1 MSVEGIRVVRGPDWN
16 YGNKDGGEGHVGTV
30 TQDNEDDTVEV
41 RSAHQIINYTVR
53 PPPPPTPLPSPPP
66 CPPKYYVHAT
76 CLSQFVLL
84 INSKK
89 IKATFRI
96 SMVVLLSRARKI
108 HNIERLILIFPA
120 KI

>member
-53 PPPPPTPLPSPPP
+53 PPPPNPPSLPTPMSTQILCSCHLPITICVIDKFEKNQSHIPDFNG
-66 CPPKYYVHAT
+66 CT
-76 CLSQFVLL
+76 FVQSSK
-84 INSKK
+84 NS
-89 IKATFRI
+89 
-96 SMVVLLSRARKI
+96 
-108 HNIERLILIFPA
+108 
-120 KI
+120 